1 MHDVVIV
8 GAGPYGLSAA
18 AHLRQIK
25 GLDLKVF
32 GEPMSFWE
40 RHMPS
45 KMLLRSWRPASHIAD
60 PENRLSLD
68 AYRAVNGNHGL
79 QDPLPVGDFIKY
91 GHWFHQHGSVQ
102 SDRRN
107 VVCIEPVSDGYQLTL
122 EDGEILPT
130 KRVVVA
136 TGIQSFTH
144 RPPAFDDLPDSLVT
158 HSSDKHEYEKFRG
171 KEVLVIGGGQSSLE
185 SAAFLVAA
193 GARVEILIRSQSI
206 AARAQRACSELCNSG
221 PVSRGGWLRSQRW
234 VNMFHARADVGPPGL
249 SLIIQ
254 RPNLFRRLPRYTK
267 DWSDRRAIRPVFS
280 YKYVVDKKVMPIL
293 ASRFVARVQAQG
305 ERLCVELNDGTERSV
320 DHVILATGYRV
331 DVARYSF
338 LSPRILQGLETVDGY
353 PRVDSGFETS
363 LPGLHF
369 LGAPAAWSFGPLV
382 RFIAGTEF
390 TSRALTRRI
399 RGAKK
404 R

>member
-136 TGIQSFTH
+136 TGSNTSPIGHQ
-144 RPPAFDDLPDSLVT
+144 
-158 HSSDKHEYEKFRG
+158 HSTTFPIRW
-171 KEVLVIGGGQSSLE
+171 L
-185 SAAFLVAA
+185 
-193 GARVEILIRSQSI
+193 RILRTNTST
-206 AARAQRACSELCNSG
+206 RNSG
-221 PVSRGGWLRSQRW
+221 
-234 VNMFHARADVGPPGL
+234 A
-249 SLIIQ
+249 
-254 RPNLFRRLPRYTK
+254 K
-267 DWSDRRAIRPVFS
+267 
-280 YKYVVDKKVMPIL
+280 
-293 ASRFVARVQAQG
+293 RF
-305 ERLCVELNDGTERSV
+305 
-320 DHVILATGYRV
+320 
-331 DVARYSF
+331 
-338 LSPRILQGLETVDGY
+338 
-353 PRVDSGFETS
+353 
-363 LPGLHF
+363 
-369 LGAPAAWSFGPLV
+369 
-382 RFIAGTEF
+382 
-390 TSRALTRRI
+390 
-399 RGAKK
+399 
-404 R
+404 